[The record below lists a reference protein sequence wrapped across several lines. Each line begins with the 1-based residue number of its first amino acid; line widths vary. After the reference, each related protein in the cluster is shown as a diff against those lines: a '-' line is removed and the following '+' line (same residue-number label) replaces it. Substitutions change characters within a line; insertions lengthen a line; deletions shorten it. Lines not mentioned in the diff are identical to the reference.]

1 MRRVRGRLGEFERD
15 FEILLFDWW
24 TAGIEDIAAR
34 NKQSRVH
41 RSEIFSETGRVSRD
55 PAVARFG
62 VGWPLPLFIT
72 HFISHHGVTPYPGV
86 QNDVAHESCV

>member
-62 VGWPLPLFIT
+62 VAVIYHTL
-72 HFISHHGVTPYPGV
+72 FISHHGVTPYPGV